1 MLMLLR
7 VLRSSLQLTLVLLA
21 VDGGVAYVLTILHY
35 TLVES
40 LGDLMLAEVAVLFI
54 LAGVLDFASSI
65 GVAQFRKTFL
75 GSKQGYSSSKHKASH
90 QSASVLLITGLI
102 LLAILIVATV
112 YDHA

>member
-7 VLRSSLQLTLVLLA
+7 ILRSSLQLAAALLA
-21 VDGGVAYVLTILHY
+21 VDGGIAYVLTLFHY
-35 TLVES
+35 AIVES

-75 GSKQGYSSSKHKASH
+75 ASKQGYSSSKHKASH
-90 QSASVLLITGLI
+90 RNASVLLVAGFI
-102 LLAILIVATV
+102 LLAILIVASV
-112 YDHA
+112 YEDA

>member
-1 MLMLLR
+1 MLRLLR
-7 VLRSSLQLTLVLLA
+7 VLRSSLQLTAALLA
-21 VDGGVAYVLTILHY
+21 VDGGVAYVLTLLHY

-75 GSKQGYSSSKHKASH
+75 GSKQGYSSSKHKASLR
-90 QSASVLLITGLI
+90 SASVLLVAGLI
-102 LLAILIVATV
+102 LLAILIVAGV
-112 YDHA
+112 LEHA

>member
-1 MLMLLR
+1 MLLR

-21 VDGGVAYVLTILHY
+21 VDGGVAYVLTIFHY

-75 GSKQGYSSSKHKASH
+75 GSKQGYSSSKHKSSLR
-90 QSASVLLITGLI
+90 SASILLVAGLM
-102 LLAILIVATV
+102 LLAILIVAAV
-112 YDHA
+112 FRLA